1 MLDFKIKDWERHF
14 WLKESAKHAEV
25 TWTKF
30 PVSTESISYKR
41 LMAFREGRDA
51 YCVFVAIV
59 QMVARKRLPGVL
71 RDGNTTIDVA
81 DISLATGLSPKVVQA
96 SIERLALPT
105 IGWLEPISDLSATVS
120 PPVVDRFQNGDKTAD
135 NRFQNGGQPVNERRK
150 TALEVEEEK
159 EEDKGN
165 TPRNAARCLPPAS
178 QGADAAAPPLPEK
191 PKPPPVTWDHL
202 TGWRGIDERRRT
214 AWAAAYPACDLDRQ
228 LAAMHAWLTANPTKA
243 RKSNY
248 ERFITNWLAR
258 EQDRGGDM
266 RSNGNGNGLRT
277 NGRGNGSASHAAE
290 RRAAKAAR
298 EYPEPDIEL
307 PVVSFSGSAGAD
319 DPEWPPV
326 PAPGSQN
333 GRIGA

>member
-71 RDGNTTIDVA
+71 RQGNTTIEVA
-81 DISLATGLSPKVVQA
+81 DISLATGLAPKVVQA

-105 IGWLEPISDLSATVS
+105 IGWLQPVSDLSATVS
-120 PPVVDRFQNGDKTAD
+120 PPVVDRFQNG
-135 NRFQNGGQPVNERRK
+135 GQPVSKRRK

-159 EEDKGN
+159 EEEKDKTK
-165 TPRNAARCLPPAS
+165 TPARAQELDRVPGAIPMP
-178 QGADAAAPPLPEK
+178 GDVPEFKPIADAHPKAA
-191 PKPPPVTWDHL
+191 
-202 TGWRGIDERRRT
+202 GWRKSVDAMREVWASIYEHHGGSGTETERIKRAL
-214 AWAAAYPACDLDRQ
+214 AWMLETTRAYAKAVEGQETRFLPACDRFWREGIYETP
-228 LAAMHAWLTANPTKA
+228 AAW
-243 RKSNY
+243 SN
-248 ERFITNWLAR
+248 
-258 EQDRGGDM
+258 
-266 RSNGNGNGLRT
+266 SNGSGLRT
-277 NGRGNGSASHAAE
+277 NGRSDGSGGHAAE

-307 PVVSFSGSAGAD
+307 PVLSFRGDPGAD

-326 PAPGSQN
+326 PAPGGQI
-333 GRIGA
+333 GRAGA